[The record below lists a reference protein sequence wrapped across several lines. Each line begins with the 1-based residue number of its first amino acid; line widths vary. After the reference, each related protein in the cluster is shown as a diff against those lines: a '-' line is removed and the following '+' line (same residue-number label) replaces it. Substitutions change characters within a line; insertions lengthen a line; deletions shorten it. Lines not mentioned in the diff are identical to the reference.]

1 MKRIMKEKIGRK
13 AVETQYKGIAASEYP
28 SMPPKLKVINIRFLK
43 SQGNRGN
50 R

>member
-1 MKRIMKEKIGRK
+1 MKEKIGK
-13 AVETQYKGIAASEYP
+13 KVVDKGIAASEYP
-28 SMPPKLKVINIRFLK
+28 SMPQKLKVINIRFLK